1 MRTQPMMPNLGPG
14 EDPLGRGLDERA
26 IERRRAEARRVER
39 RATGLGWLSI
49 GLGLAQIAAPR
60 AMARLIGVRDHSANR
75 AAMLGIGVREIASG
89 IGILTGRQPA
99 GVWMRVVGDVMDL
112 AVLGRALGSYPE
124 NRNRVAAATAAV
136 AGITVLDWMT
146 ARGLARGES
155 EESSERHLLPP
166 SRAEKARAPRGLHIV
181 KAVTIADHTPDEVY
195 RAWRDFD
202 DIPSFM
208 RHASGFD
215 VQDGKSRWR
224 AHSRNTAIEW
234 TAELFHDRETAARS
248 PVSSN
253 MGSIRFVPAPGGRGT
268 EVRVDLR
275 FGPAILRGAIGKLLG
290 QAPDFEV
297 TGALRRFKQTLELG
311 EVVHSDASIHRG
323 PHPARP
329 PSDEEL
335 AKAQVRK

>member
-1 MRTQPMMPNLGPG
+1 MRTHPMMKDPGPG
-14 EDPLGRGLDERA
+14 EDPLGPGHGERA
-26 IERRRAEARRVER
+26 IERRRAQARRLER

-60 AMARLIGVRDHSANR
+60 AMARLIGVRDDSSNR

-89 IGILTGRQPA
+89 VGILTGRQPA

-112 AVLGRALGSYPE
+112 AVLGRSLVSYPE

-136 AGITVLDWMT
+136 AGITVLDWVT
-146 ARGLARGES
+146 ARGLTRGASTNIEQ
-155 EESSERHLLPP
+155 RQLLPR
-166 SRAEKARAPRGLHIV
+166 SRADKPRAPRGLHIV

-195 RAWRDFD
+195 RAWRDIED
-202 DIPSFM
+202 VPAFM
-208 RHASGFD
+208 RGTSGID
-215 VQDGKSRWR
+215 VQNGKSRWR
-224 AHSRNTAIEW
+224 AQSRNTAIEW
-234 TAELFHDRETAARS
+234 TAELFQDREAAART

-275 FGPAILRGAIGKLLG
+275 FGPAVLGGAIGKLIG
-290 QAPDFEV
+290 QAPDFQV
-297 TGALRRFKQTLELG
+297 AGALRRFKQRLELG

-323 PHPARP
+323 PHPACP

-335 AKAQVRK
+335 AKAQVQK